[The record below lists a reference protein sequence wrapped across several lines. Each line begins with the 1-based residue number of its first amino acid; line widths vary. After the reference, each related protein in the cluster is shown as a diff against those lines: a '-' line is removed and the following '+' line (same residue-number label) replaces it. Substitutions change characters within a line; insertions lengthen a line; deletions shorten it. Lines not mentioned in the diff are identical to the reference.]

1 MEIKTMIT
9 EKATKKKD
17 TYCEEGWIDRGVKK
31 AIKVKV
37 AWEKENQE

>member
-1 MEIKTMIT
+1 MIM

-17 TYCEEGWIDRGVKK
+17 TYCKEGRIDRGLRKK